1 MYPLLSLAL
10 LCLRIRINKYNNIDA
25 MTHFIKYL
33 GIGSISTFIQFLLLA
48 LLVKYKLTTEI
59 VISTAAMS
67 WIVKSTEFK
76 IAPEVIASA
85 FAYFLS
91 SIFNYFANY
100 YFTFASNSSHAKTL
114 PKFAVAAGLGLAT
127 NTLLFSVILYF
138 FSAQAFTQVF
148 SNSEFF
154 TNYNYLVAQFLAT
167 GITVFLNFLVHKF
180 WIYKGH

>member
-1 MYPLLSLAL
+1 MYRLLSLAL

-33 GIGSISTFIQFLLLA
+33 GIGSISTFIQFLLLT
-48 LLVKYKLTTEI
+48 LMVKYKLTTEI

-67 WIVKSTEFK
+67 SIVKSAEFK

-100 YFTFASNSSHAKTL
+100 HFTFASNSSHAKTL
-114 PKFAVAAGLGLAT
+114 PKFAAAVGLGLAT
-127 NTLLFSVILYF
+127 NTLLFAVFLYF
-138 FSAQAFTQVF
+138 FSAQVF
-148 SNSEFF
+148 SSSELFR
-154 TNYNYLVAQFLAT
+154 NYNYLVAQFLAT